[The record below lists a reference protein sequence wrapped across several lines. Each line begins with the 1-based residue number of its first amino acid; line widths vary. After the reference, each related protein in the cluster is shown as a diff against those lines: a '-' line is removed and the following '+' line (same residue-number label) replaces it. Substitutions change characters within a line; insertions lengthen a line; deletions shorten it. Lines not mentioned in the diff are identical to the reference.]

1 MSSTVTTDETRIIH
15 REFTKG
21 DTLRPVTAQLR
32 NSATNL
38 PIDLTGVDAVTFK
51 MVLQSNLA
59 TIKVNY
65 SVGTIVNAADG
76 QVKYNWTA
84 GDIDTVGKYWAWFH
98 ITVSGSGEHLPTGEL
113 FEVEIKDNV

>member
-1 MSSTVTTDETRIIH
+1 MSSIVTTDDTRVIH

-21 DTLRPVTAQLR
+21 DTLRPVTAQFR
-32 NSATNL
+32 SSATGL

-65 SVGTIVNAADG
+65 SVGTIVTASDG
-76 QVKYNWTA
+76 QVKYNWA
-84 GDIDTVGKYWAWFH
+84 SGDIDTVGKYWAWFR
-98 ITVSGSGEHLPTGEL
+98 ISVSGSYEHFPTGEI
-113 FEVEIKDNV
+113 FEIEIKDNV